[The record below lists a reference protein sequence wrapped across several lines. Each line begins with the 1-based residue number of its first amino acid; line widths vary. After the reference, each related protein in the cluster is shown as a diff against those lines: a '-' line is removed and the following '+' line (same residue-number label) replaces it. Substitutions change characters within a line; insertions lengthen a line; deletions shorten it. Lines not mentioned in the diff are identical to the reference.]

1 MLEQKTNNLP
11 KIVVGGLI
19 YQNKKILIC
28 QRKKE
33 GDHPLKWEFPGGKL
47 KDSENNKEA
56 LKRELKEELSIEVNE
71 MIFFDEY
78 LYEYKKLSKNLK
90 LVFFQIFQFE
100 GEIQNKVHQQL
111 KWTHKIFTHRN
122 SPRVGNVCLR
132 RRLGEALFFLD
143 LGEFLCVSVVLLCL
157 R

>member
-111 KWTHKIFTHRN
+111 KWIDISKLGDYDFLEGDLKIIN
-122 SPRVGNVCLR
+122 KLMNNDPKI
-132 RRLGEALFFLD
+132 
-143 LGEFLCVSVVLLCL
+143 
-157 R
+157 

>member
-11 KIVVGGLI
+11 KIVGGGLI

-111 KWTHKIFTHRN
+111 KWIDISKLGDYDFLEGDLKIINKLKNNDFN
-122 SPRVGNVCLR
+122 I
-132 RRLGEALFFLD
+132 
-143 LGEFLCVSVVLLCL
+143 
-157 R
+157 

>member
-56 LKRELKEELSIEVNE
+56 LKRELKEELSIEINE

-78 LYEYKKLSKNLK
+78 LYEYKKLSKILK

-111 KWTHKIFTHRN
+111 KWIDISKLGDYDFLEGDLKIIN
-122 SPRVGNVCLR
+122 KLMNNDPKI
-132 RRLGEALFFLD
+132 
-143 LGEFLCVSVVLLCL
+143 
-157 R
+157 

>member
-1 MLEQKTNNLP
+1 MLEQRTNNLP
-11 KIVVGGLI
+11 KVVVGGLI

-28 QRKKE
+28 QRKEE

-47 KDSENNKEA
+47 KDNENNQEA
-56 LKRELKEELSIEVNE
+56 LKRELKEELGIETHE

-90 LVFFQIFQFE
+90 LVFFQIFQFG

-111 KWTHKIFTHRN
+111 KWIEISKLGDYDFLEGDFKIIYKLMN
-122 SPRVGNVCLR
+122 NDSNI
-132 RRLGEALFFLD
+132 
-143 LGEFLCVSVVLLCL
+143 
-157 R
+157 

>member
-11 KIVVGGLI
+11 KVVVGGLI
-19 YQNKKILIC
+19 YQNEKILIC
-28 QRKKE
+28 QRKEE

-47 KDSENNKEA
+47 KDNENNQEA
-56 LKRELKEELSIEVNE
+56 LKRELKEELSIEINE

-78 LYEYKKLSKNLK
+78 LYEYKKLSKILK

-111 KWTHKIFTHRN
+111 KWIDISKLGDYDFLEGDLKIIYKLMKN
-122 SPRVGNVCLR
+122 DPNI
-132 RRLGEALFFLD
+132 
-143 LGEFLCVSVVLLCL
+143 
-157 R
+157 

>member
-1 MLEQKTNNLP
+1 MLEQRTNNLP
-11 KIVVGGLI
+11 KVVVGGLI
-19 YQNKKILIC
+19 YQNEKILIC
-28 QRKKE
+28 QRKEE

-111 KWTHKIFTHRN
+111 KWIDISKLGDYDFLEGDLKIINKLKNNDFN
-122 SPRVGNVCLR
+122 I
-132 RRLGEALFFLD
+132 
-143 LGEFLCVSVVLLCL
+143 
-157 R
+157 

>member
-111 KWTHKIFTHRN
+111 KWIDISKLGDYDFLEGDLKIIN
-122 SPRVGNVCLR
+122 KLMNNDPNI
-132 RRLGEALFFLD
+132 
-143 LGEFLCVSVVLLCL
+143 
-157 R
+157 

>member
-1 MLEQKTNNLP
+1 MLEQRTNNLP
-11 KIVVGGLI
+11 KVVVGGLI

-28 QRKKE
+28 QRKEE

-47 KDSENNKEA
+47 NDNENYQEA
-56 LKRELKEELSIEVNE
+56 LKRELKEELGIEIYE

-90 LVFFQIFQFE
+90 LIFFQIFKFG

-111 KWTHKIFTHRN
+111 KWIEISKLGDYDFLEGDFKIIDKLMN
-122 SPRVGNVCLR
+122 NDSNI
-132 RRLGEALFFLD
+132 
-143 LGEFLCVSVVLLCL
+143 
-157 R
+157 

>member
-1 MLEQKTNNLP
+1 MLEQRTNNLP
-11 KIVVGGLI
+11 KVVVGGLI

-28 QRKKE
+28 QRKEE

-47 KDSENNKEA
+47 KDNENDQEA
-56 LKRELKEELSIEVNE
+56 LKRELKEELGIEIYE

-90 LVFFQIFQFE
+90 LVFFQIFQFG

-111 KWTHKIFTHRN
+111 KWIEISKLGDYDFLEGDFKIIDKLMKN
-122 SPRVGNVCLR
+122 DSNI
-132 RRLGEALFFLD
+132 
-143 LGEFLCVSVVLLCL
+143 
-157 R
+157 

>member
-111 KWTHKIFTHRN
+111 KWIDISKLGDYDFLEGDLKIIN
-122 SPRVGNVCLR
+122 KVMNNDPNI
-132 RRLGEALFFLD
+132 
-143 LGEFLCVSVVLLCL
+143 
-157 R
+157 